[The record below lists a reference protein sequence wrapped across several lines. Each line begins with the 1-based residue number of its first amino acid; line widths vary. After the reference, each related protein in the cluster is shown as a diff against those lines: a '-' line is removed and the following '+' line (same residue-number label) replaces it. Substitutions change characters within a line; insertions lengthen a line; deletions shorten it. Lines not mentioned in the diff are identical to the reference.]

1 MAGARFFMSI
11 GSVIR
16 TEGRS
21 PIAAEAYAKARRQ
34 PIIMPRQYNRRPG
47 DGK

>member
-1 MAGARFFMSI
+1 MSI

-21 PIAAEAYAKARRQ
+21 PLIDEMYARARRQ
-34 PIIMPRQYNRRPG
+34 PIIMPRQYARRP
-47 DGK
+47 DEEK